1 VKVFLAGFAVFLV
14 SCGAPDI
21 LRVRQFH
28 LQDTDVA
35 TGHPFIRAE
44 MNKRLYGAV
53 TARDRT
59 LRKGNYYNVRWN
71 ELTGKEPIKL
81 LFEYRQAQTGA
92 KVNQQNFEVPG
103 SREGDLEIVVS
114 GLEYLKYGHV
124 QAWRV
129 TLFEGESK
137 IFVKKSYLWD

>member
-1 VKVFLAGFAVFLV
+1 
-14 SCGAPDI
+14 
-21 LRVRQFH
+21 
-28 LQDTDVA
+28 
-35 TGHPFIRAE
+35 

-59 LRKGNYYNVRWN
+59 LRKGNYYHMRWHG
-71 ELTGKEPIKL
+71 LTGLEPIKL
-81 LFEYRQAQTGA
+81 VFEYRQARTGA

-103 SREGDLEIVVS
+103 SAKGDLEIVVS

-129 TLFEGESK
+129 TLFEGDSE

>member
-1 VKVFLAGFAVFLV
+1 MKFFLAGFALFLV
-14 SCGAPDI
+14 SCAAPDT

-53 TARDRT
+53 TARERT
-59 LRKGNYYNVRWN
+59 LRKGNYYHLRWHG
-71 ELTGKEPIKL
+71 LTGQKPIKVI
-81 LFEYRQAQTGA
+81 FEYRQARTGA
-92 KVNQQNFEVPG
+92 KVNRREFRSPG
-103 SREGDLEIVVS
+103 SRKGELEIVVS
-114 GLEYLKYGHV
+114 GLEYLQHGHV

-129 TLFEGESK
+129 TLLEGETK
-137 IFVKKSYLWD
+137 IATKKSYLWD

>member
-1 VKVFLAGFAVFLV
+1 MKVLLAGFTVFLV

-28 LQDTDVA
+28 LQDTDVS

-53 TARDRT
+53 TARERT
-59 LRKGNYYNVRWN
+59 LRKGNYYHVRWHG
-71 ELTGKEPIKL
+71 LTGQKPIRL
-81 LFEYRQAQTGA
+81 VFEYRQARTGV
-92 KVNQQNFEVPG
+92 KVNRREFRLPG
-103 SREGDLEIVVS
+103 SPKGKSEIVVA

-129 TLFEGESK
+129 NLFEGDSK
-137 IFVKKSYLWD
+137 ISVKKSYLWD